1 MGGSESSEVSIESW
15 EEFKKSPT
23 DQTVQ
28 ILLTACKNWNTFTA
42 TVTSKDIRTYFETNI
57 ESFLYLVSYV
67 FYIIIHRL

>member
-1 MGGSESSEVSIESW
+1 MGGSESSEASIESW

-23 DQTVQ
+23 GKTVQ

-42 TVTSKDIRTYFETNI
+42 IITSKEIRTYFESNV

-67 FYIIIHRL
+67 FHIIIYRL